1 MLQLKI
7 TNIVHKSYV
16 VVHKTHSSQVLW
28 LENAIVRK
36 INIRDRVNLRSCGQ
50 QYGVNDVNILLAC
63 NCGSLLA
70 L

>member
-1 MLQLKI
+1 MLYFIK
-7 TNIVHKSYV
+7 K
-16 VVHKTHSSQVLW
+16 HSLQVLW

-36 INIRDRVNLRSCGQ
+36 INIRDRVNLRLCGQ
-50 QYGVNDVNILLAC
+50 QHGVNDVNILLVC